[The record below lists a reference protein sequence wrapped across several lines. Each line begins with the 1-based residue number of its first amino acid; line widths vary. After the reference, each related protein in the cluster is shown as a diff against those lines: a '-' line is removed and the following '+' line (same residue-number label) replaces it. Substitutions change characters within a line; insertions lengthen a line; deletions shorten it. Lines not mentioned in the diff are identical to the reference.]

1 MMSNSVDKVKP
12 KCRKKRDLPMMFM
25 KPPADR
31 NNETE
36 TAAGDDDC
44 VEDED
49 VETQT
54 EEGGVIFWPPGLFD
68 KCKNR
73 VPDRFAIAF
82 GSTTKNRRHHNQR
95 QKRFDLPMMTGGVDR
110 QSEEEG
116 TDDDLHV
123 TCQFYEFITQTRG
136 KKIHP
141 GKTRKHKKQP

>member
-1 MMSNSVDKVKP
+1 MMSNSVDKIKP

-31 NNETE
+31 NDTE
-36 TAAGDDDC
+36 TADVDDC

-49 VETQT
+49 VSTQT
-54 EEGGVIFWPPGLFD
+54 EEGGLIFWPPGLFD

-73 VPDRFAIAF
+73 VPDRFAVAF
-82 GSTTKNRRHHNQR
+82 GSTKKRHHQR

-110 QSEEEG
+110 ASEEEG

-123 TCQFYEFITQTRG
+123 TCQFYEFITQTTSKIHSG
-136 KKIHP
+136 KKS
-141 GKTRKHKKQP
+141 RKHKKQPN